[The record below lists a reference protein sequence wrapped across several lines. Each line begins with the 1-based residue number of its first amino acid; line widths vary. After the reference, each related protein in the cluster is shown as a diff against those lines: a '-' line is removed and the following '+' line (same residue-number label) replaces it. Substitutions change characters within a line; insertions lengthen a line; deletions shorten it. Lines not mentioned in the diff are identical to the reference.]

1 MSLFMGL
8 ILASC
13 NDDDDYF
20 VNENPILNSDSVVT
34 GSADATATTLTFHGT
49 VTGLE
54 NTASSFYTVG
64 FNYGFAEDALTQSV
78 AGTLTDG
85 VLTAEIT
92 GLEENTLVY
101 YQAFV
106 TLKKKVT
113 ITGAVKSML
122 TTDTK
127 VVTKA
132 ADAVNAYG
140 ATVGGTVTG
149 SPADAAYG
157 IVIAA
162 SENEEA
168 VRAGLIIPAADGA
181 TADFAIEYAG
191 LAPATNYYYA
201 AYANLGSCIVYGEVQ
216 PLTTA
221 AFDFDVDEDLVD
233 LGLSVKW
240 AKFNLGAPTESAYGG
255 RFGYG
260 DLTGVNNSIKTAD
273 YASTTI
279 YQTPSDMANHAWGG
293 KVTLPGA
300 ADFEEL
306 FNRCTKEWTQ
316 VDGVNG
322 YRFTGPNGNS
332 IFLPAAGSRT
342 ANDLNG
348 VDVFGAYATGSI
360 NPTDSQYDIAFRF
373 DSSNSGRTSFPVYV
387 ALSVRPVSVAR
398 NVPFDE
404 SLLYNTW
411 EIDYYEGKSIFF
423 QGPVYFY
430 GTDDSWRT
438 VTNHE
443 PIVGNS
449 WSWEADC
456 SPANEWAFGGAA
468 GTKGYMTLTEDHKVT
483 VEYPD
488 GTKKEGTYTV
498 DKDNY
503 TISADIDFLAPS
515 TLATPDFPNRKTN
528 IKVLSLTADM
538 FQLGYYRDNSD
549 PATVS
554 CNMIPKSKKYGYPV
568 NLICVDKDFGGT
580 WGTEVGNFE
589 VSNINGVHTLK
600 YEGSCPGVKVLT
612 LDVAGLNAAFPNA
625 IVAVKEIRL
634 DGASI
639 KFDAN
644 KFYYGDI
651 EDNGNFRVQMF
662 NIWGKGS
669 NNENVDSPFSNTVGN
684 VEPAFSF
691 NSSMEIDYVIL
702 TDPVFEPK
710 WITINPNWGG
720 DWNYTQGA
728 KFNIVVDE
736 NSKLTF
742 DNPAFDITLTGD
754 IYAAGSIMTFAQVDE
769 LHNYFP
775 GVHSTLDALYL
786 DGKEVTGWDPAKVLD
801 AVDGTAYRLEL
812 WNMYGATK
820 DLGCAF
826 GTPVQEGDNLVIKEL
841 GFQTSMQAKFT
852 FRRLFPE
859 VNF

>member
-78 AGTLTDG
+78 TGTLTDG

-92 GLEENTLVY
+92 GLQENTLVY

-127 VVTKA
+127 VVTKP

-168 VRAGLIIPAADGA
+168 VRAGLIVPAADGA

-221 AFDFDVDEDLVD
+221 VFDFDVDEDLVD

-273 YASTTI
+273 YANTTI

-300 ADFEEL
+300 NDFEEL

-316 VDGVNG
+316 ENGVNG

-404 SLLYNTW
+404 KLLYNTW
-411 EIDYYEGKSIFF
+411 EIDWTGEKSLFF
-423 QGPVYFY
+423 NGPVYFY
-430 GTDDSWRT
+430 GTDASWRT

-443 PIVGNS
+443 PIVGDTFA
-449 WSWEADC
+449 WEPAGAEIAAWGFGDC
-456 SPANEWAFGGAA
+456 TGF
-468 GTKGYMTLTEDHKVT
+468 MTLKE
-483 VEYPD
+483 D
-488 GTKKEGTYTV
+488 GTIIVKNQNGEEKTGTYTV
-498 DKDNY
+498 DKENY
-503 TISADIDFLAPS
+503 TISADVDLLAPS
-515 TLATPDFPNRKTN
+515 NFVAPSFTNRKTN
-528 IKVLSLTADM
+528 IKILSLTADM
-538 FQLGYYRDNSD
+538 FQLGYYRDSE

-568 NLICVDKDFGGT
+568 NLICVGGDWQGT

-589 VSNINGVHTLK
+589 VSNINGVHTFT
-600 YEGSCPGVKVLT
+600 YDGSCSGAMMFT
-612 LDVAGLNAAFPNA
+612 LDVVGLREAFPNS
-625 IVAVKEIRL
+625 IVAIKEIRC
-634 DGASI
+634 DGTPV

-644 KFYYGDI
+644 KFFYGDI
-651 EDNGNFRVQMF
+651 ENKGNFRVELF
-662 NIWGKGS
+662 NIYGKGANSS
-669 NNENVDSPFSNTVGN
+669 NKVIDSPFSNSTN
-684 VEPAFSF
+684 CDNDPALSF
-691 NSSMEIDYVIL
+691 NSKLEFDYVIL
-702 TDPVFEPK
+702 TEPTFEPK

-736 NSKLTF
+736 NSKLAI

-775 GVHSTLDALYL
+775 GVHSTLDALIL
-786 DGKEVTGWDPAKVLD
+786 DGKELTGWDSAKVLD
-801 AVDGTAYRLEL
+801 VADNGAYRLEL
-812 WNMYGATK
+812 WNMYDPTMGTA
-820 DLGCAF
+820 GCAF
-826 GTPVQEGDNLVIKEL
+826 GTPVDGVIKEL